1 MIPCKEVAG
10 AQISRKEKKG
20 KLGGGGVMVMRWI
33 NLVMEPCNFFHGG
46 CDSIGEGCHLSL
58 EVNEEGVGVPSTND
72 VFGAVGDVSL
82 V

>member
-1 MIPCKEVAG
+1 
-10 AQISRKEKKG
+10 
-20 KLGGGGVMVMRWI
+20 MVMRWI
-33 NLVMEPCNFFHGG
+33 SLVMEPCNFFHGG